1 MLLLLLDY
9 LSNLCL
15 FIMILEEHLQIL
27 ALLVTKFE
35 LRLCV
40 CRLRIGHFSVAPR
53 SGLSVGHGRGGSL
66 AGFHL
71 LYIVLYNL

>member
-35 LRLCV
+35 LGLSV
-40 CRLRIGHFSVAPR
+40 CRLRIGLFSVASR
-53 SGLSVGHGRGGSL
+53 SGLSVGQSCGGSL
-66 AGFHL
+66 AGLHL